1 MAAAPAVLLLLAVAA
16 AVAVSPSLQATL
28 SAEEEAYIREQR
40 KWIEDKTQE
49 EGVLELPCGIP
60 YRVLKVR
67 DAALPKCARARA
79 GRPSLAGGLTRRT
92 RARRQSGTE
101 DRIVKKRY
109 GYGVTVNY
117 EGYIATTNELLE
129 STFNVRAPPPV
140 APGARGRPGARVS
153 RGPDRPRPAWRP
165 RRRGADAAALR
176 D

>member
-49 EGVLELPCGIP
+49 GVRERPGGIP